1 MPITVGAAT
10 RPIIIEVTADPASIA
25 ANTTG
30 TVSLTVPGSVPGMQ
44 FHVTAPALE
53 SGLVVGQA
61 YCTTAGTVI
70 VTLGN
75 VTVGAVDG
83 ASQTFQVV
91 AL

>member
-10 RPIIIEVTADPASIA
+10 RPIVIEVTADAASVT

-30 TVSLTVPGSVPGMQ
+30 SVSLTVPGSVPGHMFIVQ
-44 FHVTAPALE
+44 ATALE
-53 SGLVVGQA
+53 SGLVIGQA

-70 VTLGN
+70 VPIGN
-75 VTVGAVDG
+75 VTVGNIDP
-83 ASQTFQVV
+83 ASQTYRVV